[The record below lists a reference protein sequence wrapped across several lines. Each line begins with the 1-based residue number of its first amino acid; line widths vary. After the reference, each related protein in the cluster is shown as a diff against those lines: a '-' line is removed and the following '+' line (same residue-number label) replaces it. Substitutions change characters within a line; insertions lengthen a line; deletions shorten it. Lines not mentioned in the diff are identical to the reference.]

1 MKEKE
6 LLNKIQL
13 AFTNLGARLFR
24 NVTAVG
30 WAGRSQVFAYE
41 TMVKVG
47 PGDVVIRQARPLH
60 AGLCLGSSDMI
71 GWTNQVITEAH
82 VGRTIAVFTA
92 IEAKTGT
99 TRLTKEQESF
109 LAAVRASGGNAGV
122 VRSVDD
128 AVGVIN
134 GF

>member
-1 MKEKE
+1 MKETE
-6 LLNKIQL
+6 LLKQIQL

-24 NVTAVG
+24 NNTGLG

-60 AGLCLGSSDMI
+60 AGLCIGSSDLI
-71 GWTNQVITEAH
+71 GWNKQLITEAH
-82 VGRTIAVFTA
+82 IGREVAIFTA
-92 IEAKTGT
+92 IEGKTGT

-109 LAAVRASGGNAGV
+109 LSAVRSSGGNAGV

-128 AVGVIN
+128 AVEVIS